1 MAAALVHVEQQQQAY
16 VQRREADCQAK
27 SGQLTNIPHPYDA

>member
-1 MAAALVHVEQQQQAY
+1 
-16 VQRREADCQAK
+16 VQRREAECQAK